1 MKKIYT
7 LIAMVVVVLSAN
19 AQRTNVSF
27 ANTTTPPVLKTSYSD
42 AARLAGDT
50 LFYFDGNAFY
60 GTGISASSVP
70 PFAYA
75 NDDVDGLT
83 ANSAM
88 TPWLPVSDWK
98 FFYDLNS
105 VTGDTNSFLGATSW
119 FAPPATSDDWFAVG
133 PITIPAAGAVLSW
146 KHNMPDGAYRD
157 GYKVFVSTTGLSN
170 YTDFTNPAIFTVA
183 DMAASTAGDTVN
195 SPDNIFASRTTS
207 LVAFAGQDIYVGFQH
222 QSVDQFILYLDDI
235 LVIEGPMGVN
245 EFTNGAKLLQNMP
258 NPTSANTTITYELE
272 NNASISLNVFD
283 VTGKVVATQTV
294 GQQGAGVHNINFN
307 TENLAAGIYH
317 YSLIVDNATTSAMKM
332 VVIK

>member
-7 LIAMVVVVLSAN
+7 LIAAVTVVLSAN
-19 AQRTNVSF
+19 AQRSNLSL
-27 ANTTTPPVLKTSYSD
+27 ANTTTAPVLKTSYSD
-42 AARLAGDT
+42 ATRAAGDT

-60 GTGISASSVP
+60 GTGISATSTP
-70 PFAYA
+70 PFAYT

-83 ANSAM
+83 ANAAM

-119 FAPPATSDDWFAVG
+119 FTPAATSDDWFAVG

-195 SPDNIFASRTTS
+195 TPDNIFASRTTS
-207 LVAFAGQDIYVGFQH
+207 LAAYAGQDIYIGYQH
-222 QSVDQFILYLDDI
+222 QANDMFILYLDDI
-235 LVIEGPMGVN
+235 LVTEGPMGVN
-245 EFTNGAKLLQNMP
+245 EFVNGAKLMQNMP
-258 NPTSANTTITYELE
+258 NPASANTTITYQLE
-272 NNASISLNVFD
+272 KNASVALNVYD
-283 VTGKVVATQTV
+283 VTGKVVASQV
-294 GQQGAGVHNINFN
+294 IGEEAAGTHNIDFN
-307 TENLAAGIYH
+307 TANLAAGIYH
-317 YSLIVDNATTSAMKM
+317 YALTVDNAKSTAMKM